1 MRLTSYRPAP
11 SRVKALS
18 DPLQCTCWQV
28 RSRRSV
34 VRVLRLVIL
43 SVLLSLCSPAWAS
56 PTAEVVSIADTGAC
70 GAPMPGDQIAL
81 VVREG
86 AHVLASLET
95 CSSMGIATADV
106 AASAPNTYVL
116 LHTRDGHG
124 TPYGAIYAEDLRVYQ
139 LAAGELVLCNR
150 FRIGEPVDLFARWR
164 YAYAATPS
172 TGGGI
177 RITLRMRV
185 EIYEDEPDFD
195 PEVVRAGVPTERTR
209 VVEVS
214 GACAAPVS

>member
-1 MRLTSYRPAP
+1 M
-11 SRVKALS
+11 
-18 DPLQCTCWQV
+18 
-28 RSRRSV
+28 
-34 VRVLRLVIL
+34 RVLRIIVL

-56 PTAEVVSIADTGAC
+56 PTAEVVSTADMRAC
-70 GAPMPGDQIAL
+70 GAPMGGDQIRL

-86 AHVLASLET
+86 TQVLASLET
-95 CSSMGIATADV
+95 CSSMGIATAGV
-106 AASAPNTYVL
+106 AVSGRNTYVL
-116 LHTRDGHG
+116 LQTRDGHG
-124 TPYGAIYAEDLRVYQ
+124 TPYGAIYTEDLRVYQ

-177 RITLRMRV
+177 RITLRLRV
-185 EIYEDEPDFD
+185 QIYEDAPDID